1 MEWGRFWERGRGGGG
16 DGWVLIRK
24 VVSGDLGG
32 MCDREESCMMAE
44 LGLAEFLI
52 TKCSEDW
59 REWVAKA
66 SDTIFLDQAL
76 LIQDR
81 VC

>member
-1 MEWGRFWERGRGGGG
+1 
-16 DGWVLIRK
+16 
-24 VVSGDLGG
+24 

-52 TKCSEDW
+52 NKCSEDW
-59 REWVAKA
+59 WEWVAKA

-76 LIQDR
+76 LIQDG

>member
-1 MEWGRFWERGRGGGG
+1 
-16 DGWVLIRK
+16 
-24 VVSGDLGG
+24 
-32 MCDREESCMMAE
+32 MAE

-52 TKCSEDW
+52 NKCSEDW
-59 REWVAKA
+59 WEWVAKA

-76 LIQDR
+76 LIQDG